1 MQDATPLTTPLI
13 SLDKF
18 LKYVYIRDRG
28 NMQVQVNIQDKLWQE
43 SLKLGI
49 KEKDITMLAEDALKK
64 HISRL
69 KNYRELLLLEGK
81 INWEGNI
88 DEMRR
93 SRI

>member
-1 MQDATPLTTPLI
+1 
-13 SLDKF
+13 
-18 LKYVYIRDRG
+18 
-28 NMQVQVNIQDKLWQE
+28 MQVQVNIQDKLWQE